1 VDLASVTLTQPLHSL
16 YATLPPGRYACLS
29 VRDNGCGMDT
39 QTVARIFEPFFTT
52 KPLGRG
58 TGLGLSLV
66 HGIVRGHEG
75 AIVVDSYPGR
85 GTTVCLYFPAAEAR
99 AFASEPV
106 AASPVGTQGRIRHL
120 LYLDDEAMLVELV
133 RAWFEPRGYRVTGCT
148 LAAEALDAVRA
159 DPAGFDLVVT
169 DYNMPGMSGLQVAQ
183 ALASIRANLPVVLV
197 SGHLSP
203 TAQAASLTANIK
215 AMVSKTTM
223 WQQLEG
229 VITRLLDTPP
239 HA

>member
-1 VDLASVTLTQPLHSL
+1 
-16 YATLPPGRYACLS
+16 
-29 VRDNGCGMDT
+29 M
-39 QTVARIFEPFFTT
+39 VARIFEPFFTT
-52 KPLGRG
+52 KPLGQG

-85 GTTVCLYFPAAEAR
+85 GTTIYLYFPAAEAR

-106 AASPVGTQGRIRHL
+106 EASPVEMQGRVRHL

-133 RAWFEPRGYRVTGCT
+133 RAWFERRGYRVTGCT

-159 DPAGFDLVVT
+159 DPAGIDVVVT
-169 DYNMPGMSGLQVAQ
+169 DYNMPEMSGLQVAQ

-203 TAQAASLTANIK
+203 TPAQAASLAANIK
-215 AMVSKTTM
+215 AMVPKTSM